1 MKFYE
6 YVLRVKD
13 QFSAGIKSFI
23 SAAGGSGD
31 AEVQNARKIA
41 GMNKEASKIP
51 GVFGMA
57 KKAIATAFVGFS
69 LLGIGREI
77 VSVGADAEQ
86 TKIAFD
92 VLLQSAEKSKVLRT
106 QLQKFADTSPFSTSQ
121 TYAAGESLLAFGVKA
136 EGLLPIM
143 GRLGDLAKGNGVKFQ
158 SLVDNYGKA
167 VSAQRA
173 NTVDLNQFA
182 IAGVPIWDAV
192 GKVIGKT
199 GVELRKYVEQNG
211 VSISQLNQA
220 FESLTDKGGMFFG
233 MMELQS
239 KSTLGLWSTFV
250 SGVENRA
257 VQLFNVLQPLINSTL
272 VFGTEVLNNSNLLSG
287 LATALTVAGTAYL
300 IYKTAMGLATIG
312 SMAATAWTYI
322 QIEIGRAHV

>member
-13 QFSAGIKSFI
+13 QFSAGMKSFI

-31 AEVQNARKIA
+31 AAVQNARKIA

-300 IYKTAMGLATIG
+300 IYKTDL
-312 SMAATAWTYI
+312 
-322 QIEIGRAHV
+322 